1 MKTLAAKI
9 SRIYGQVTAQ
19 EKAGFNQHSKYNYF
33 SEAQLQSYLRPLI
46 AKEGI
51 AIFHST
57 DKITIVPIQGD
68 KLKIHSTVETS
79 HTIVDSESGET
90 FVCRSVGEGL
100 DTGDK
105 ATYKAITGAVKY
117 FYMKLLGISD
127 FSDPENDS
135 QEHGQHDTVQEVRR
149 ADPPKTVAQAVEQK
163 PNDFYRKAL
172 TAVLNN
178 AGIPEA
184 FVLDGCKSANWIPK
198 EINSVQELEEGKAK
212 SLVEQMP
219 KIKSRWEAAQK

>member
-46 AKEGI
+46 ASEGI

-57 DKITIVPIQGD
+57 DKITITPIQGD
-68 KLKIHSTVETS
+68 KLKIHSTVETT
-79 HTIVDSESGET
+79 HTIVDSETGET

-117 FYMKLLGISD
+117 FYMKTFGVSD
-127 FSDPENDS
+127 FQDPENDGHV
-135 QEHGQHDTVQEVRR
+135 EAPKERTVVLEKQPE
-149 ADPPKTVAQAVEQK
+149 PKKEEPK
-163 PNDFYRKAL
+163 EKDFYRKTL
-172 TAVLNN
+172 LKLSETECV
-178 AGIPEA
+178 PEGYIIG
-184 FVLDGCKSANWIPK
+184 GCKATNWIDGNVKSIMDMP
-198 EINSVQELEEGKAK
+198 EDKAK
-212 SLVEQMP
+212 ALIGHMP
-219 KIKSRWEAAQK
+219 RIKAKFLENNK